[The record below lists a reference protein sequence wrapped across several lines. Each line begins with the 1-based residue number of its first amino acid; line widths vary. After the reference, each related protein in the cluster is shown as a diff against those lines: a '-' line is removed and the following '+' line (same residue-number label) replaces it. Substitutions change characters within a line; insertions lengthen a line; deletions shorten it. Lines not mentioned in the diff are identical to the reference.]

1 MRTMSIV
8 AMVREKRAG
17 YWNMVNE
24 LPLLSLPRTE
34 NTAPII
40 GPNMN
45 PREKATPTSAWMYYY
60 YYNIIMVLRY
70 WVLLS
75 LGIHVHT

>member
-1 MRTMSIV
+1 MKSSTMRTMSSV
-8 AMVREKRAG
+8 AMVREKKAG

-24 LPLLSLPRTE
+24 LPLLSFPMTE

-45 PREKATPTSAWMYYY
+45 PREKATPTSAW
-60 YYNIIMVLRY
+60 IP
-70 WVLLS
+70 
-75 LGIHVHT
+75 HVHV